1 MIKRKFM
8 YVFILLSLSIV
19 LVLNYYS
26 SLESLWMLLLIPA
39 VTTVILFPTWK
50 AAITVGLSSFVLM
63 VLTEFVF
70 HRAQT
75 PFQEVVHLLIT
86 GVVEWG
92 VFMLASFFQI
102 KTAKLIAELGNLAL
116 TDPLTKIYNRR
127 YLDLYMENATSL
139 FQRKEQP
146 MTLILFD
153 IDYFKAINDTFG
165 HNAGDMVLKKVCRVI
180 KEIIRASD
188 VFIRTGG
195 EEFLIFL
202 PNCTLEKGIKF
213 AERIRKTVEETDFV
227 YKEKQIFVTISVG
240 VSEYSKE
247 KDLNEFI
254 EKADQALYQAKET
267 GRNKVVV
274 I

>member
-8 YVFILLSLSIV
+8 YAFILLSLSIV
-19 LVLNYYS
+19 LVVNYYS
-26 SLESLWMLLLIPA
+26 SLESLWMLILIPA
-39 VTTVILFPTWK
+39 VTTVILCPTWK
-50 AAITVGLSSFVLM
+50 AAITVGFSSFILM
-63 VLTEFVF
+63 VITEFVF
-70 HRAQT
+70 HRVQPSFRDA
-75 PFQEVVHLLIT
+75 VHLMIT
-86 GVVEWG
+86 GAVEWII
-92 VFMLASFFQI
+92 FMTASFFQI
-102 KTAKLIAELGNLAL
+102 RTAKMIAELGNLAL

-127 YLDLYMENATSL
+127 YLDLNLEKSSL
-139 FQRKEQP
+139 FPNKEQS

-165 HNAGDMVLKKVCRVI
+165 HNAGDMVLKKVCRVV
-180 KEIIRASD
+180 KEIIRESD
-188 VFIRTGG
+188 IFVRTGG

-202 PNCTLEKGIKF
+202 QDCSLEQGIKL

-227 YKEKQIFVTISVG
+227 YKDKRIYVTISVG
-240 VSEYSKE
+240 VSKYSKE
-247 KDLNEFI
+247 KDLKEFT

>member
-8 YVFILLSLSIV
+8 YAFILLSLSIV
-19 LVLNYYS
+19 LVVNYYS

-39 VTTVILFPTWK
+39 VSTVILCPTWK
-50 AAITVGLSSFVLM
+50 AAITVGLSSFILM
-63 VLTEFVF
+63 VITEFVF
-70 HRAQT
+70 HPVQPSFRDS
-75 PFQEVVHLLIT
+75 VHLMIT
-86 GVVEWG
+86 GVVEWII
-92 VFMLASFFQI
+92 FMSASFFQI
-102 KTAKLIAELGNLAL
+102 RTAKMIAELGNLAL

-127 YLDLYMENATSL
+127 YLDLNLEKRSL
-139 FQRKEQP
+139 FQNKEQS

-165 HNAGDMVLKKVCRVI
+165 HNAGDMVLKKVCRVV
-180 KEIIRASD
+180 KEIIRESD
-188 VFIRTGG
+188 IFVRTGG
-195 EEFLIFL
+195 EEFLIVL
-202 PNCTLEKGIKF
+202 QDCSLEQGIKL

-227 YKEKQIFVTISVG
+227 YKDKQIYVTISVG
-240 VSEYSKE
+240 VSKYSKE
-247 KDLNEFI
+247 KDLKEFT